1 MARTLKG
8 NGGRK
13 GQRAGS
19 NAAPEAPYFDRL
31 AELYRAMANL
41 RQDEKEVCIEARQ
54 ADVRIQP
61 LKRAVKL
68 YLESEEER
76 TARLE
81 KEEEAERILRALG
94 LLADTPL
101 GQAAV
106 DLATVR
112 RARHASSRQFDDR
125 DNDFEDDPPEP
136 P

>member
-8 NGGRK
+8 NGRRK
-13 GQRAGS
+13 GQHAGS

-31 AELYRAMANL
+31 VELYRAMADL
-41 RQDEKEVCIEARQ
+41 RQDVKEVCIEARQ

-68 YLESEEER
+68 YLESEEEQ

-94 LLADTPL
+94 HFADTPL

-112 RARHASSRQFDDR
+112 SARAASSKQFDDR
-125 DNDFEDDPPEP
+125 DNDFEDPPEP